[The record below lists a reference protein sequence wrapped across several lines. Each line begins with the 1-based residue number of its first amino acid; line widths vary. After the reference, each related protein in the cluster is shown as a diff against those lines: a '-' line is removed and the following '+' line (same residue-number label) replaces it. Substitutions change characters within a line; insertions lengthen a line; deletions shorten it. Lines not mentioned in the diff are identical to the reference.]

1 MLRQKL
7 LSFSTFVEWLRPT
20 HRNAGYAD
28 FSLDFDYPGLIS
40 QGGVFLGVS
49 VLGGFEGTPKGRR
62 NPVWAFETIPLW
74 HPLLV
79 TRGVLPVTIAGV
91 KGLQGCLCGESGE
104 ELGGL
109 QEGHCELLP
118 W

>member
-1 MLRQKL
+1 M
-7 LSFSTFVEWLRPT
+7 F
-20 HRNAGYAD
+20 
-28 FSLDFDYPGLIS
+28 
-40 QGGVFLGVS
+40 FLGFLFWVG
-49 VLGGFEGTPKGRR
+49 LKGHQKKGRR

-79 TRGVLPVTIAGV
+79 TPGVLPVTIAGV